1 MPKKSNPKKL
11 AAVLHST
18 AKALDEAT
26 VGQHLV
32 AKVEKALG
40 NCAFAAVVELPTGAT
55 MATQVLIRGKF
66 KGGNKNGVNR
76 VIPGCYVLV
85 EGDPTKA
92 KVLEVVGVVNRQSG
106 LERLKRS
113 DRGAALTCG
122 ADLDDLFDRS
132 EEDEEELDP
141 WAKELDEHLEK
152 RAEGLAAR
160 YGRKERTRDV
170 APEAG
175 SALDTDLAE
184 GFDLFAEAAAA
195 RKLRRAPRAPKEPYG
210 GASGGSD
217 ISAPP
222 APTEEELAEELAAA
236 AAEALKSRAVPTC
249 WEDELDIDA
258 I

>member
-66 KGGNKNGVNR
+66 KGGSRNGVNR

-113 DRGAALTCG
+113 DRGAALTHEE
-122 ADLDDLFDRS
+122 DLDDLFERS

-141 WAKELDEHLEK
+141 WAKELDEHVEK

-184 GFDLFAEAAAA
+184 GFDLFAAEMPTS
-195 RKLRRAPRAPKEPYG
+195 RKLRRAPRALREPYG

-217 ISAPP
+217 APS